1 MIKEPNGSVGAP
13 LLTEALPESRMILL
27 VRDPSDVI
35 SSLLDAAREGGLAI
49 REQGRTGARRGKI
62 DRRPNSFLRERANMY
77 RRGVESAGL
86 DYDAHEAPK
95 VLVRY
100 EELRADTLSG

>member
-35 SSLLDAAREGGLAI
+35 SSLLDAAREGGAGYTRAGKDGRQAWEDRQEAELFPQGEGKHVPAGR
-49 REQGRTGARRGKI
+49 RECR
-62 DRRPNSFLRERANMY
+62 
-77 RRGVESAGL
+77 AGL
-86 DYDAHEAPK
+86 
-95 VLVRY
+95 
-100 EELRADTLSG
+100 